1 MPVANLHKISSFPA
15 YSDAGMSLWE
25 YTLTAGFNVI
35 DNLLLR
41 AEYRMDWGA
50 NSTQNSQPNTQES
63 GFGGGPSYY
72 AGAEVVYSF

>member
-1 MPVANLHKISSFPA
+1 MPVSACRWGTAGISKW
-15 YSDAGMSLWE
+15 DLWE

-41 AEYRMDWGA
+41 AEYRMDWGSNIYKTA
-50 NSTQNSQPNTQES
+50 NGASAGGQ
-63 GFGGGPSYY
+63 FGGPVYY